1 MIESMLFTHSI
12 LVKIF
17 LAFLVAGMLTPLL
30 TVRNPL
36 GLKRAGLIYTFF
48 FQALA
53 TMVAFSGIVLFFVA
67 EYSMS
72 TVIIIM
78 IVVWVVM
85 MYIEI
90 RKYKLIKVANLQN
103 PTTNQLIGRAFYLIS
118 LVQILL
124 LAAMVI
130 LMVLRTKGVIS
141 L

>member
-12 LVKIF
+12 LVKLF
-17 LAFLVAGMLTPLL
+17 LAFLVVGMLTPLL
-30 TVRNPL
+30 TVKNPQ
-36 GLKRAGLIYTFF
+36 GLKKAGLIYTFL

-72 TVIIIM
+72 TPIIIM
-78 IVVWVVM
+78 IAVWVVM

-103 PTTNQLIGRAFYLIS
+103 PTTNQLIRRAFYMIS

-124 LAAMVI
+124 LAAMVV
-130 LMVLRTKGVIS
+130 LMVLRAKGVVT